1 MWHTKAF
8 YIYQK
13 YTQYENARCSIIVVT
28 IITATEYEY
37 KSVAKN
43 KFKNNVLQWILAI
56 EKYMKLTKDNP
67 KIDIT

>member
-1 MWHTKAF
+1 MKMLSLV
-8 YIYQK
+8 Y
-13 YTQYENARCSIIVVT
+13 IIVVT
-28 IITATEYEY
+28 IITAREYEY